1 MIRKQY
7 TLLVGLFTLAAIIV
21 LAYMILQLGGGPR
34 RYGDSIEVV
43 GVFNQAGGLIENAP
57 VYFSGVEIGT
67 VEKREISGT
76 GQVLVHMRIAKF
88 AKVRETD
95 VPEIVQRGVLGD
107 VVVNF
112 IRGEEEGPLAG
123 NNHLFVGKDPVDII
137 RRADEIIGKTG
148 EFIEKAGELMGLL
161 TSEETVSSVQNIL
174 RNIEEITGQ
183 MREDLASLRQL
194 FTPEFFEDARVI
206 VANARKASDD
216 LPELI
221 REVALLFRETRLNT
235 TEILKRLSRNTA
247 RFDRIL
253 ASIDE
258 ILAAVAKGEGSLGS
272 LVKDPAL
279 YNSTVSTLDALRDA
293 IVAIKYHG
301 PIWGKRIRAEE
312 EAERAEAERRD
323 KIWRW

>member
-7 TLLVGLFTLAAIIV
+7 TVLVGLFALVAIVV

-34 RYGDSIEVV
+34 RYGESITVV
-43 GVFNQAGGLIENAP
+43 GEFNQAGGLIENAP

-67 VEKREISGT
+67 VDKIEISGT
-76 GQVLVHMRIAKF
+76 GQVLVHVRVAKF

-112 IRGEEEGPLAG
+112 IRGEEQGPLAG
-123 NNHLFVGKDPVDII
+123 HNHLFTGKDPVDII

-161 TSEETVSSVQNIL
+161 TSEETVGSVQNIL
-174 RNIEEITGQ
+174 SNVEEITGQ
-183 MREDLASLRQL
+183 IREDLANLRQL

-206 VANARKASDD
+206 VANTRKASDD

-221 REVALLFRETRLNT
+221 GQAALLFRETRLNT
-235 TEILKRLSRNTA
+235 TQILKQISRNTA
-247 RFDRIL
+247 RFDSIL

-258 ILAAVAKGEGSLGS
+258 ILAAVAEGEGTLGG
-272 LVKDPAL
+272 LLKDRAL
-279 YNSTVSTLDALRDA
+279 YDSTVLTLDALRDA
-293 IVAIKYHG
+293 VVAIKYHG
-301 PIWGKRIRAEE
+301 PFWGKRVRAEE
-312 EAERAEAERRD
+312 EAERAQAARRD